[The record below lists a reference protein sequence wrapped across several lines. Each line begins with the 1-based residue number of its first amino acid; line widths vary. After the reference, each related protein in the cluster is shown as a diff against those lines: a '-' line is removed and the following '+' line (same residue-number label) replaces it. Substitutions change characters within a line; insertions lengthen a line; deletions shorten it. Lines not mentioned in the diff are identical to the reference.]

1 MKREGAMCMV
11 RRVVVTGCGV
21 VSPLGNSVSAL
32 WENIK
37 AGKSGIQKIQ
47 GEAFSGINTQIA
59 GTSKDFDATLY
70 MDKKE
75 ISKYDLFV
83 QYAVAAAQQA
93 LTQANLNMEQVDKER
108 LGVYIGSGI
117 GGIETILENH
127 QAMLNQGPR
136 KVSPF
141 MVPMMISNMA
151 AGILAIKTGFKGP
164 SFSPVSACATGNQAI
179 GEAFLAIR
187 HGYADG
193 ILAGGAEAPINPL
206 SFAGFSRM
214 KAMSTRN
221 EEPTKA
227 SRPFD
232 SERDG
237 FVMSEGAGIIFL
249 EEYEHAKQR
258 GATILGEIV
267 GYGVTTDAYHITAP
281 DFTGA
286 ANAMKLALKMGAI
299 DGAAIDYINAHGTS
313 TPEGDKSETK
323 AIKHVFGDHAYQ
335 LKVSSTKSMTGHL
348 FGAAGGIEAII
359 TLKSIMDGI
368 IPPTINYETP
378 DPECDLNYVPNE
390 ALHQDVNF
398 ALSNGFGFGGH
409 NAVLAFKKFEE

>member
-1 MKREGAMCMV
+1 MV
-11 RRVVVTGCGV
+11 RRVVVTGYGV
-21 VSPLGNSVSAL
+21 VSPPLGNSVSAL

-47 GEAFSGINTQIA
+47 GEAFSGIHTQIA
-59 GTSKDFDATLY
+59 GTSTDFDATQY

-117 GGIETILENH
+117 GGGIDTILENH
-127 QAMLNQGPR
+127 QAMLDNGPR

-221 EEPTKA
+221 DEPTKA

-237 FVMSEGAGIIFL
+237 FVMSEGAGIVFL

-286 ANAMKLALKMGAI
+286 ANAMKLALKMAAI
-299 DGAAIDYINAHGTS
+299 DRVAIDYINAHGTS

-368 IPPTINYETP
+368 IPPTINYEIP

-398 ALSNGFGFGGH
+398 ALSNGF
-409 NAVLAFKKFEE
+409 ALVVIMLC

>member
-1 MKREGAMCMV
+1 MV
-11 RRVVVTGCGV
+11 RRVVVTGYGV
-21 VSPLGNSVSAL
+21 ISPLGQTVSAL

-37 AGKSGIQKIQ
+37 EGKSGITKL
-47 GEAFSGINTQIA
+47 EAEEFSGIHTQSA
-59 GTSKDFDATLY
+59 GSITDFDATQY

-75 ISKYDLFV
+75 LSKYDLFI
-83 QYAVAAAQQA
+83 QYALAASQQA
-93 LTQANLNMEQVDKER
+93 LEQANINMEQVNKER

-117 GGIETILENH
+117 GGIETILANH
-127 QAMLNQGPR
+127 QAMLDNGPR

-151 AGILAIKTGFKGP
+151 AGIIAIKTGFKGP

-179 GEAFLAIR
+179 GEAFLNIR

-221 EEPTKA
+221 DAPEQA

-232 SERDG
+232 SHRDG
-237 FVMSEGAGIIFL
+237 FVMSEGAGVVFL

-267 GYGVTTDAYHITAP
+267 GYGVTTDAFHITAP

-286 ANAMKLALKMGAI
+286 ANAMKLALSMGDI
-299 DGAAIDYINAHGTS
+299 DVTAVDYINAHGTS

-323 AIKHVFGDHAYQ
+323 AIKSVFGEHAYQ

-359 TLKSIMDGI
+359 TLKSIMEGI

-390 ALHQDVNF
+390 ALHQTVNI

>member
-1 MKREGAMCMV
+1 MV
-11 RRVVVTGCGV
+11 RRVVVTGYGV
-21 VSPLGNSVSAL
+21 ISPLGQTVSAL

-37 AGKSGIQKIQ
+37 EGKSGITKL
-47 GEAFSGINTQIA
+47 EAEEFSGIHTQIA
-59 GTSKDFDATLY
+59 GTITDFDATQY

-75 ISKYDLFV
+75 LSKYDLFI
-83 QYAVAAAQQA
+83 QYALAASQQA
-93 LTQANLNMEQVDKER
+93 LEQANINMEQVNKER

-117 GGIETILENH
+117 GGIETILANH
-127 QAMLNQGPR
+127 QAMLDNGPR

-151 AGILAIKTGFKGP
+151 AGIIAIKTGFKGP

-179 GEAFLAIR
+179 GEAFLNIR

-221 EEPTKA
+221 DAPEQA

-232 SERDG
+232 SHRDG
-237 FVMSEGAGIIFL
+237 FVMSEGAGVVFL

-267 GYGVTTDAYHITAP
+267 GYGVTTDAFHITAP

-286 ANAMKLALKMGAI
+286 ANAMKLALSMGDI
-299 DGAAIDYINAHGTS
+299 DVTAVDYINAHGTS

-323 AIKHVFGDHAYQ
+323 AIKSVFGEHAYQ

-359 TLKSIMDGI
+359 TLKSIMEGI

-390 ALHQDVNF
+390 ALHQTVNI

>member
-1 MKREGAMCMV
+1 MV
-11 RRVVVTGCGV
+11 RRVVVTGYGV
-21 VSPLGNSVSAL
+21 ISPLGQTVSAL

-37 AGKSGIQKIQ
+37 EGKSGITKL
-47 GEAFSGINTQIA
+47 EAEGFSGIHTQIA
-59 GTSKDFDATLY
+59 GSITDFDATQY

-75 ISKYDLFV
+75 LSKYDLFI
-83 QYAVAAAQQA
+83 QYALAASQQA
-93 LTQANLNMEQVDKER
+93 LEQANINMEQVNKER

-117 GGIETILENH
+117 GGIETILANH
-127 QAMLNQGPR
+127 QAMLDNGPR

-151 AGILAIKTGFKGP
+151 AGIIAIKTGFKGP

-179 GEAFLAIR
+179 GEAFLNIR

-221 EEPTKA
+221 DAPEQA

-232 SERDG
+232 SHRDG
-237 FVMSEGAGIIFL
+237 FVMSEGAGVVFL

-267 GYGVTTDAYHITAP
+267 GYGVTTDAFHITAP

-286 ANAMKLALKMGAI
+286 ANAMKLALSMGDIEVTAV
-299 DGAAIDYINAHGTS
+299 DYINAHGTS

-323 AIKHVFGDHAYQ
+323 AIKSVFGEHAYQ

-359 TLKSIMDGI
+359 TLKSIMEGI

-390 ALHQDVNF
+390 ALHQTVNI

>member
-1 MKREGAMCMV
+1 MV
-11 RRVVVTGCGV
+11 RRVVVTGYGV
-21 VSPLGNSVSAL
+21 ISPLGQTVSAL

-37 AGKSGIQKIQ
+37 EGKSGITKLEAEEFGGIQ
-47 GEAFSGINTQIA
+47 TQIA
-59 GTSKDFDATLY
+59 GSITDFDATQY

-75 ISKYDLFV
+75 LSKYDLFI
-83 QYAVAAAQQA
+83 QYALAASQQA
-93 LTQANLNMEQVDKER
+93 LEQANINMEQVNKER

-117 GGIETILENH
+117 GGIETILANH
-127 QAMLNQGPR
+127 QAMLDNGPR

-151 AGILAIKTGFKGP
+151 AGIIAIKTGFKGP

-179 GEAFLAIR
+179 GEAFLNIR

-221 EEPTKA
+221 DAPEQA

-232 SERDG
+232 SHRDG
-237 FVMSEGAGIIFL
+237 FVMSEGAGVVFL

-267 GYGVTTDAYHITAP
+267 GYGVTTDAFHITAP

-286 ANAMKLALKMGAI
+286 ANAMKLALNMGDI
-299 DGAAIDYINAHGTS
+299 DVTAVDYINAHGTS

-323 AIKHVFGDHAYQ
+323 AIKSVFGEHAYQ

-359 TLKSIMDGI
+359 TLKSIMEGI

-390 ALHQDVNF
+390 ALHQTVNI

>member
-1 MKREGAMCMV
+1 
-11 RRVVVTGCGV
+11 
-21 VSPLGNSVSAL
+21 
-32 WENIK
+32 
-37 AGKSGIQKIQ
+37 
-47 GEAFSGINTQIA
+47 
-59 GTSKDFDATLY
+59 
-70 MDKKE
+70 
-75 ISKYDLFV
+75 
-83 QYAVAAAQQA
+83 
-93 LTQANLNMEQVDKER
+93 MEQVNKER

-117 GGIETILENH
+117 GGIETILANH
-127 QAMLNQGPR
+127 QAMLDNGPR

-151 AGILAIKTGFKGP
+151 AGIIAIKTGFKGP

-179 GEAFLAIR
+179 GEAFLNIR

-221 EEPTKA
+221 DAPEQA

-232 SERDG
+232 SHRDG
-237 FVMSEGAGIIFL
+237 FVMSEGAGVVFL

-267 GYGVTTDAYHITAP
+267 GYGVTTDAFHITAP

-286 ANAMKLALKMGAI
+286 ANAMKLALSMGDI
-299 DGAAIDYINAHGTS
+299 DVTAVDYINAHGTS

-323 AIKHVFGDHAYQ
+323 AIKSVFGEHAYQ

-359 TLKSIMDGI
+359 TLKSIMEGI

-390 ALHQDVNF
+390 ALHQTVNI

>member
-1 MKREGAMCMV
+1 MV
-11 RRVVVTGCGV
+11 RRVVVTGYGV
-21 VSPLGNSVSAL
+21 ISPLGQTVSAL

-37 AGKSGIQKIQ
+37 EGKSGITKL
-47 GEAFSGINTQIA
+47 EAEEFSGIHTQIA
-59 GTSKDFDATLY
+59 GSITDFDATQY

-75 ISKYDLFV
+75 LSKYDLFI
-83 QYAVAAAQQA
+83 QYALAASQQA
-93 LTQANLNMEQVDKER
+93 LEQANINMEQVNKER

-117 GGIETILENH
+117 GGIETILANH
-127 QAMLNQGPR
+127 QAMLDNGPR

-151 AGILAIKTGFKGP
+151 AGIIAIKTGFKGP

-179 GEAFLAIR
+179 GEAFLNIR

-221 EEPTKA
+221 DAPEQA

-232 SERDG
+232 SHRDG
-237 FVMSEGAGIIFL
+237 FVMSEGAGVVFL

-267 GYGVTTDAYHITAP
+267 GYGVTTDAFHITAP

-286 ANAMKLALKMGAI
+286 ANAMKLALSMGDI
-299 DGAAIDYINAHGTS
+299 DVTAVDYINAHGTS

-323 AIKHVFGDHAYQ
+323 AIKSVFGEHAYQ

-359 TLKSIMDGI
+359 TLKSIMEGI

-390 ALHQDVNF
+390 ALHQTVNI

>member
-1 MKREGAMCMV
+1 M
-11 RRVVVTGCGV
+11 
-21 VSPLGNSVSAL
+21 
-32 WENIK
+32 
-37 AGKSGIQKIQ
+37 
-47 GEAFSGINTQIA
+47 
-59 GTSKDFDATLY
+59 
-70 MDKKE
+70 
-75 ISKYDLFV
+75 

-117 GGIETILENH
+117 GGIDTILENH
-127 QAMLNQGPR
+127 QAMLDNGPR

-221 EEPTKA
+221 DEPTKA

-237 FVMSEGAGIIFL
+237 FVMSEGAGIVFL

-286 ANAMKLALKMGAI
+286 ANAMKLALKMAAI
-299 DGAAIDYINAHGTS
+299 DRVAIDYINAHGTS

-323 AIKHVFGDHAYQ
+323 AIK
-335 LKVSSTKSMTGHL
+335 
-348 FGAAGGIEAII
+348 
-359 TLKSIMDGI
+359 
-368 IPPTINYETP
+368 
-378 DPECDLNYVPNE
+378 YVLVTMP
-390 ALHQDVNF
+390 VN
-398 ALSNGFGFGGH
+398 
-409 NAVLAFKKFEE
+409 

>member
-1 MKREGAMCMV
+1 MV
-11 RRVVVTGCGV
+11 RRVVVTGYGV
-21 VSPLGNSVSAL
+21 ISPLGQTVSAL

-37 AGKSGIQKIQ
+37 EGKSGITKL
-47 GEAFSGINTQIA
+47 EAEEFSGINTQIA
-59 GTSKDFDATLY
+59 GSIADFDATQY

-75 ISKYDLFV
+75 LSKYDLFI
-83 QYAVAAAQQA
+83 QYALAASQQA
-93 LTQANLNMEQVDKER
+93 LEQANINMEQVDKER

-117 GGIETILENH
+117 GGIETILANH
-127 QAMLNQGPR
+127 QAMLDNGPR

-151 AGILAIKTGFKGP
+151 AGIIAIKTGFKGP

-179 GEAFLAIR
+179 GEAFLNIR

-221 EEPTKA
+221 DAPEQA

-232 SERDG
+232 SHRDG
-237 FVMSEGAGIIFL
+237 FVMSEGAGVVFL
-249 EEYEHAKQR
+249 EEYEHAMQR

-267 GYGVTTDAYHITAP
+267 GYGVTTDAFHITAP

-286 ANAMKLALKMGAI
+286 ANAMKLALNMGDI
-299 DGAAIDYINAHGTS
+299 DVTAVDYINAHGTS

-323 AIKHVFGDHAYQ
+323 AIKSVFGEHAYQ

-359 TLKSIMDGI
+359 TLKSIMEGI

-390 ALHQDVNF
+390 ALHQTVNI

>member
-1 MKREGAMCMV
+1 MV
-11 RRVVVTGCGV
+11 SRVVVTGYGV
-21 VSPLGNSVSAL
+21 ISPLGQTVSAL

-37 AGKSGIQKIQ
+37 EGKSGITKL
-47 GEAFSGINTQIA
+47 EAEEFSGIHTQIA
-59 GTSKDFDATLY
+59 GSITDFDATQY

-75 ISKYDLFV
+75 LSKYDLFI
-83 QYAVAAAQQA
+83 QYALAASQQA
-93 LTQANLNMEQVDKER
+93 LEQANINMEQVNKER

-117 GGIETILENH
+117 GGIETILANH
-127 QAMLNQGPR
+127 QAMLDNGPR

-151 AGILAIKTGFKGP
+151 AGIIAIKTGFKGP

-179 GEAFLAIR
+179 GEAFLNIR

-214 KAMSTRN
+214 KAMSTKN
-221 EEPTKA
+221 DAPEQA

-232 SERDG
+232 SHRDG
-237 FVMSEGAGIIFL
+237 FVMSEGAGVVFL

-267 GYGVTTDAYHITAP
+267 GYGVTTDAFHITAP

-286 ANAMKLALKMGAI
+286 ANAMKLALSMGDI
-299 DGAAIDYINAHGTS
+299 DVTAVDYINAHGTS

-323 AIKHVFGDHAYQ
+323 AIKSVFGEHAYQ

-359 TLKSIMDGI
+359 TLKSIMEGI

-390 ALHQDVNF
+390 ALHQTVNI

>member
-11 RRVVVTGCGV
+11 RRVVVTGYGV
-21 VSPLGNSVSAL
+21 VSPLGNSVSTL

-59 GTSKDFDATLY
+59 GTSTDFDAMLY

-237 FVMSEGAGIIFL
+237 FVMSEGAGIVFL

-281 DFTGA
+281 DFMGA

>member
-1 MKREGAMCMV
+1 MV
-11 RRVVVTGCGV
+11 RRVVITGYGV
-21 VSPLGNSVSAL
+21 ISPLGQTVSDL

-37 AGKSGIQKIQ
+37 AGKSGIKKVQA
-47 GEAFSGINTQIA
+47 EEFSGIQTQIA
-59 GTSKDFDATLY
+59 GSITDFDATQY

-75 ISKYDLFV
+75 LTKYDLFV
-83 QYAVAAAQQA
+83 QYALAASQQA
-93 LTQANLNMEQVDKER
+93 LEQANLNIEQVDKER

-117 GGIETILENH
+117 GGIETILANH
-127 QAMLNQGPR
+127 QAMLNNGPR

-151 AGILAIKTGFKGP
+151 AGIIAIKTGFKGP

-179 GEAFLAIR
+179 GEAFLNIR

-221 EEPTKA
+221 DAPEQA

-232 SERDG
+232 SQRDG
-237 FVMSEGAGIIFL
+237 FVMSEGAGVVFL
-249 EEYEHAKQR
+249 EEYEHAKKR

-267 GYGVTTDAYHITAP
+267 GYGVTTDAFHITAP
-281 DFTGA
+281 DYTGA
-286 ANAMKLALKMGAI
+286 ANAMKLALNMGDI
-299 DGAAIDYINAHGTS
+299 DVAAVDYINAHGTS

-323 AIKHVFGDHAYQ
+323 AIKSVFGEHAYQ

-359 TLKSIMDGI
+359 TLKSIMENI
-368 IPPTINYETP
+368 VPPTINYETP
-378 DPECDLNYVPNE
+378 DPECDLNYVPNK
-390 ALHQDVNF
+390 AIHQTINI

-409 NAVLAFKKFEE
+409 NAVLAFKKFEEE

>member
-1 MKREGAMCMV
+1 MV
-11 RRVVVTGCGV
+11 RRVVITGYGV
-21 VSPLGNSVSAL
+21 ISPLGQTVSAL

-37 AGKSGIQKIQ
+37 EGRSGITKL
-47 GEAFSGINTQIA
+47 EAEEFSGINTQIA
-59 GTSKDFDATLY
+59 GSITDFDATQY

-75 ISKYDLFV
+75 LGKYDLFV
-83 QYAVAAAQQA
+83 QYALAASQQA
-93 LTQANLNMEQVDKER
+93 LEQANIKMEQVDKER

-117 GGIETILENH
+117 GGIETILANH
-127 QAMLNQGPR
+127 QAMLDNGPR

-151 AGILAIKTGFKGP
+151 AGIVAIKTGFKGP

-179 GEAFLAIR
+179 GEAFLNIR

-221 EEPTKA
+221 DAPEQA

-232 SERDG
+232 SHRDG
-237 FVMSEGAGIIFL
+237 FVMSEGAGVVFL

-267 GYGVTTDAYHITAP
+267 GYGVTTDAFHITAP
-281 DFTGA
+281 DYTGA
-286 ANAMKLALKMGAI
+286 ANAMKLALKMGDI
-299 DGAAIDYINAHGTS
+299 DVTAVDYINAHGTS

-323 AIKHVFGDHAYQ
+323 AIKSVFGEHAYQ

-359 TLKSIMDGI
+359 TLKSIMEDI

-390 ALHQDVNF
+390 ALHQTVNI

>member
-1 MKREGAMCMV
+1 MV
-11 RRVVVTGCGV
+11 RRVVVTGYGV
-21 VSPLGNSVSAL
+21 ISPLGQTVSAL

-37 AGKSGIQKIQ
+37 EGKSGITKLEAEEFGGIQ
-47 GEAFSGINTQIA
+47 TQIA
-59 GTSKDFDATLY
+59 GTITDFDATQY

-75 ISKYDLFV
+75 LSKYDLFI
-83 QYAVAAAQQA
+83 QYALAASQQA
-93 LTQANLNMEQVDKER
+93 LEQANINMEQVNKER

-117 GGIETILENH
+117 GGIETILANH
-127 QAMLNQGPR
+127 QAMLDNGPR

-151 AGILAIKTGFKGP
+151 AGIIAIKTGFKGP

-179 GEAFLAIR
+179 GEAFLNIR

-214 KAMSTRN
+214 KAMSTKN
-221 EEPTKA
+221 DAPEQA

-232 SERDG
+232 SHRDG
-237 FVMSEGAGIIFL
+237 FVMSEGAGVVFL

-267 GYGVTTDAYHITAP
+267 GYGVTTDAFHITAP

-286 ANAMKLALKMGAI
+286 ANAMKLALSMGDI
-299 DGAAIDYINAHGTS
+299 DVTAVDYINAHGTS

-323 AIKHVFGDHAYQ
+323 AIKSVFGEHAYQ

-359 TLKSIMDGI
+359 TLKSIMEGI

-390 ALHQDVNF
+390 ALHQTVNI

>member
-11 RRVVVTGCGV
+11 RRVVVTGYGV

-47 GEAFSGINTQIA
+47 GEAFSGIHTQIA
-59 GTSKDFDATLY
+59 GTSTDFDATQY

-117 GGIETILENH
+117 GGIDTILENH
-127 QAMLNQGPR
+127 QAMLDNGPR

-221 EEPTKA
+221 DEPTKA

-237 FVMSEGAGIIFL
+237 FVMSEGAGIVFL
-249 EEYEHAKQR
+249 EEYEHSKQR

-286 ANAMKLALKMGAI
+286 ANAMKLALKMAAI
-299 DGAAIDYINAHGTS
+299 DRAAIDYINAHGTS

>member
-1 MKREGAMCMV
+1 MV
-11 RRVVVTGCGV
+11 RRVVITGYGV
-21 VSPLGNSVSAL
+21 ISPLGQTVSDL

-37 AGKSGIQKIQ
+37 AGKSGIKKVQA
-47 GEAFSGINTQIA
+47 EEFSGIQTQIA
-59 GTSKDFDATLY
+59 GSITDFDATQY

-75 ISKYDLFV
+75 LTKYDLFV
-83 QYAVAAAQQA
+83 QYALAASQQA
-93 LTQANLNMEQVDKER
+93 LEQANLNIEQVDKER

-117 GGIETILENH
+117 GGIETILANH
-127 QAMLNQGPR
+127 QAMLNNGPR

-151 AGILAIKTGFKGP
+151 AGIIAIKTGFKGP

-179 GEAFLAIR
+179 GEAFLNIR

-221 EEPTKA
+221 DAPEQA

-232 SERDG
+232 SQRDG
-237 FVMSEGAGIIFL
+237 FVMSEGAGVVFL
-249 EEYEHAKQR
+249 EEYEHAKKR

-267 GYGVTTDAYHITAP
+267 GYGVTTDAFHITAP
-281 DFTGA
+281 DYTGA
-286 ANAMKLALKMGAI
+286 ANAMKLALNMGDI
-299 DGAAIDYINAHGTS
+299 DVAAVDYINAHGTS

-323 AIKHVFGDHAYQ
+323 AIKSVFGEHAYQ

-359 TLKSIMDGI
+359 TLKSIMENI
-368 IPPTINYETP
+368 VPPTINYETP
-378 DPECDLNYVPNE
+378 DSECDLNYVPNK
-390 ALHQDVNF
+390 AIHQTINI

-409 NAVLAFKKFEE
+409 NAVLAFKKFEEE

>member
-1 MKREGAMCMV
+1 MV
-11 RRVVVTGCGV
+11 RRVVVTGYGV
-21 VSPLGNSVSAL
+21 ISPLGQTVSAL

-37 AGKSGIQKIQ
+37 EGKSGITKLEAEEFGGIQ
-47 GEAFSGINTQIA
+47 TQIA
-59 GTSKDFDATLY
+59 GSITDFDATQY

-75 ISKYDLFV
+75 LSKYDLFI
-83 QYAVAAAQQA
+83 QYALAASQQA
-93 LTQANLNMEQVDKER
+93 LEQANINMEQVNKER

-117 GGIETILENH
+117 GGIETILANH
-127 QAMLNQGPR
+127 QAMLDNGPR

-151 AGILAIKTGFKGP
+151 AGIIAIKTGFKGP

-179 GEAFLAIR
+179 GEAFLNIR

-221 EEPTKA
+221 DAPEQA

-232 SERDG
+232 SHRDG
-237 FVMSEGAGIIFL
+237 FVMSEGAGVVFL

-267 GYGVTTDAYHITAP
+267 GYGVTTDAFHITAP

-286 ANAMKLALKMGAI
+286 ANAMKLALSMGDI
-299 DGAAIDYINAHGTS
+299 DVTAVDYINAHGTS

-323 AIKHVFGDHAYQ
+323 AIKSVFGEHAYQ

-359 TLKSIMDGI
+359 TLKSIMEGI

-390 ALHQDVNF
+390 ALHQIVNI

>member
-1 MKREGAMCMV
+1 MV
-11 RRVVVTGCGV
+11 RRVVVTGYGV
-21 VSPLGNSVSAL
+21 ISPLGQTVSAL

-37 AGKSGIQKIQ
+37 EGKSGITMLEAEEFGGIQ
-47 GEAFSGINTQIA
+47 TQIA
-59 GTSKDFDATLY
+59 GSITDFDATQY

-75 ISKYDLFV
+75 LSKYDLFI
-83 QYAVAAAQQA
+83 QYALAASQQA
-93 LTQANLNMEQVDKER
+93 LEQANINMEQVNKER

-117 GGIETILENH
+117 GGIETILANH
-127 QAMLNQGPR
+127 QAMLDNGPR

-151 AGILAIKTGFKGP
+151 AGIIAIKTGFKGP

-179 GEAFLAIR
+179 GEAFLNIR

-221 EEPTKA
+221 DAPEQA

-232 SERDG
+232 SHRDG
-237 FVMSEGAGIIFL
+237 FVMSEGAGVVFL

-267 GYGVTTDAYHITAP
+267 GYGVTTDAFHITAP

-286 ANAMKLALKMGAI
+286 ANAMKLALSMGDI
-299 DGAAIDYINAHGTS
+299 DVTAVDYINAHGTS

-323 AIKHVFGDHAYQ
+323 AIKSVFGEHAYQ

-359 TLKSIMDGI
+359 TLKSIMEGI

-390 ALHQDVNF
+390 ALHQTVNI

>member
-11 RRVVVTGCGV
+11 RRVVVTGYGV

-47 GEAFSGINTQIA
+47 GEAFSGIHTQIA
-59 GTSKDFDATLY
+59 GTSTDFDATQY

-117 GGIETILENH
+117 GGIDTILENH
-127 QAMLNQGPR
+127 QAMLDNGPR

-221 EEPTKA
+221 DEPTKA

-237 FVMSEGAGIIFL
+237 FVMSEGAGIVFL
-249 EEYEHAKQR
+249 EEYEHSKQR

-286 ANAMKLALKMGAI
+286 ANAMKLALKMAAI
-299 DGAAIDYINAHGTS
+299 DRAAIDYINAHGTS

-359 TLKSIMDGI
+359 TLKSIMEGI

>member
-1 MKREGAMCMV
+1 MV
-11 RRVVVTGCGV
+11 RRVVVTGYGV
-21 VSPLGNSVSAL
+21 ISPLGQTVSAL

-37 AGKSGIQKIQ
+37 EGKSGITKL
-47 GEAFSGINTQIA
+47 EAEEFSGINTQIA
-59 GTSKDFDATLY
+59 GSIADFDATQY

-75 ISKYDLFV
+75 LSKYDLFI
-83 QYAVAAAQQA
+83 QYALAASQQA
-93 LTQANLNMEQVDKER
+93 LEQANINMEQVDKER

-117 GGIETILENH
+117 GGIETILANH
-127 QAMLNQGPR
+127 QAMLDNGPR

-151 AGILAIKTGFKGP
+151 AGIIAIKTGFKGP

-179 GEAFLAIR
+179 GEAFLNIR

-221 EEPTKA
+221 DAPEQA

-232 SERDG
+232 SHRDG
-237 FVMSEGAGIIFL
+237 FVMSEGAGVVFL

-267 GYGVTTDAYHITAP
+267 GYGVTTDAFHITAP

-286 ANAMKLALKMGAI
+286 ANAMKLALNMG
-299 DGAAIDYINAHGTS
+299 DR
-313 TPEGDKSETK
+313 KS
-323 AIKHVFGDHAYQ
+323 V
-335 LKVSSTKSMTGHL
+335 V
-348 FGAAGGIEAII
+348 
-359 TLKSIMDGI
+359 
-368 IPPTINYETP
+368 
-378 DPECDLNYVPNE
+378 
-390 ALHQDVNF
+390 
-398 ALSNGFGFGGH
+398 
-409 NAVLAFKKFEE
+409 